1 MVDSTYPPAPPSQ
14 PASQD
19 HGPGSAGRA
28 DPGAVPVRRAILDLI
43 GGEHWRL
50 VRSLLQVDA
59 SEGRISADYA
69 ESPLWNVV
77 SATVDTVHQAAVCE
91 RSPRDLD
98 LLAFKVLG
106 ARCGG
111 AAQDFADAVGVLDAC
126 AEAIR
131 NAVLIQAHQLDA
143 VYGERKID
151 RASMSLCRVAEVASR
166 RAQDALLAGHEAALT
181 GVLPPVRWVSAL
193 RMLLDDRRRLSDLG
207 DLVDGYDLSAFRSVY
222 LFFGDV
228 RDYEAGSDLA
238 MRLAEAGRDAQVLV
252 PSAVDIG
259 VGHSLHRRVVV
270 DYRSRVES
278 RRATAVLREIGR
290 VHRLGVRPTVAVAGL
305 QRLADVYWMLLH
317 PVAGESLPKGLVASM
332 ATAPTAA

>member
-1 MVDSTYPPAPPSQ
+1 MVDSTYPSGPPS
-14 PASQD
+14 PPETQD
-19 HGPGSAGRA
+19 HPPGAAGRP
-28 DPGAVPVRRAILDLI
+28 DLCAVPARRAILDLV

-50 VRSLLQVDA
+50 VRSLLKVDA

-77 SATVDTVHQAAVCE
+77 SATINTVHQAAVCE

-111 AAQDFADAVGVLDAC
+111 AAQDFADAVGVLDGC
-126 AEAIR
+126 VEAIR
-131 NAVLIQAHQLDA
+131 NAVLIQAHQLDG

-151 RASMSLCRVAEVASR
+151 KASTSLCRVAEVVSH

-181 GVLPPVRWVSAL
+181 GVLPPARWVSAL
-193 RMLLDDRRRLSDLG
+193 RMLIDDRRRLSDLG

-228 RDYEAGSDLA
+228 RDYEARSDLA
-238 MRLAEAGRDAQVLV
+238 LRLADAGRDAQVLV

-270 DYRSRVES
+270 DYRSQVES
-278 RRATAVLREIGR
+278 RRAAAVLREIGR

-317 PVAGESLPKGLVASM
+317 PIAGGSLPDGLVASI
-332 ATAPTAA
+332 ASAPAAA

>member
-1 MVDSTYPPAPPSQ
+1 MVDSTYPLTPPSQ

-50 VRSLLQVDA
+50 VRSLLEVDA

-131 NAVLIQAHQLDA
+131 TAVLIQAHQLDA

-151 RASMSLCRVAEVASR
+151 RASASLCRVAEVASR

-181 GVLPPVRWVSAL
+181 GVLPLRHVARRNGAAIVVRHPSVTLGSA
-193 RMLLDDRRRLSDLG
+193 RAA
-207 DLVDGYDLSAFRSVY
+207 Y
-222 LFFGDV
+222 
-228 RDYEAGSDLA
+228 RD
-238 MRLAEAGRDAQVLV
+238 
-252 PSAVDIG
+252 
-259 VGHSLHRRVVV
+259 
-270 DYRSRVES
+270 
-278 RRATAVLREIGR
+278 
-290 VHRLGVRPTVAVAGL
+290 TVASLPEVIAARG
-305 QRLADVYWMLLH
+305 QRSTVVTSHAPTGPRTPV
-317 PVAGESLPKGLVASM
+317 PVAA
-332 ATAPTAA
+332 